1 MEQSLRND
9 DFGFKDTNVKIL
21 KKTTENVMLTK
32 KSATN
37 IDMLH
42 LIQAI

>member
-9 DFGFKDTNVKIL
+9 DLGLKDTNVKIL

-32 KSATN
+32 SATN
-37 IDMLH
+37 VDMLH